1 MSRMEITG
9 RRASTAVMLGALF
22 VCDSPAFAQDSTM
35 PSVGMTS
42 PLGIGPASPVAPV
55 GVPLGAT
62 AIQEPGVSPLT
73 SGGSPVVAT
82 TTTSPACRASGGA
95 IPESSYGI
103 GSSTPGMSTGAE
115 SLSSGMGGPMDG
127 TSYGTGI
134 STAGTSMS
142 TTTFDGGGMAGSAS
156 GTCTPIDTGSLAGP
170 AASASSPT
178 GVSVAPLGRVGIPM
192 GSTQLGAGGLSPMPT
207 ISTTSTLPLSTTPCP
222 TTGMPSATGMPTY
235 SGPC

>member
-1 MSRMEITG
+1 MEIRV
-9 RRASTAVMLGALF
+9 RRASSAVMLAALF
-22 VCDSPAFAQDSTM
+22 VFDCPAFAQDSTM

-42 PLGIGPASPVAPV
+42 PLGIGPASPVGPV

-73 SGGSPVVAT
+73 SGAFPAAGT
-82 TTTSPACRASGGA
+82 TVTSPACRAQGGA

-103 GSSTPGMSTGAE
+103 GSSAPGESPGAG
-115 SLSSGMGGPMDG
+115 SLSSGMAGSMGG
-127 TSYGTGI
+127 TSYGTGV
-134 STAGTSMS
+134 STAGTSTS
-142 TTTFDGGGMAGSAS
+142 TTAFDGGGLAGTAS

-207 ISTTSTLPLSTTPCP
+207 ISATSTLPLSTTPCP
-222 TTGMPSATGMPTY
+222 TNGMPSATGMPTY